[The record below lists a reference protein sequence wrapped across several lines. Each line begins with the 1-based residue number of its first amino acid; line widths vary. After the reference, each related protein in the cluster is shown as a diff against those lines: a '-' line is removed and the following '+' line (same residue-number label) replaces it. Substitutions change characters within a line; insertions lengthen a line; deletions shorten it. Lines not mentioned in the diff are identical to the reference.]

1 MLGEYKIIK
10 DCVLLIFTKSSIN
23 YKISKKHS
31 NFKGKNTLKPHFNN
45 IIFMFLCMNVM
56 YNIII
61 DLLL

>member
-31 NFKGKNTLKPHFNN
+31 NFKGKIKLKPHFNN
-45 IIFMFLCMNVM
+45 IIFMFFMYECNV
-56 YNIII
+56 
-61 DLLL
+61 